1 MFCCTDAMFKRLKSC
16 IVRTIGWPIDA
27 ANGER
32 PMVGGDT
39 APNRFKGVVL
49 CIK

>member
-32 PMVGGDT
+32 LMVGGDT
-39 APNRFKGVVL
+39 APNRFKGV
-49 CIK
+49 I